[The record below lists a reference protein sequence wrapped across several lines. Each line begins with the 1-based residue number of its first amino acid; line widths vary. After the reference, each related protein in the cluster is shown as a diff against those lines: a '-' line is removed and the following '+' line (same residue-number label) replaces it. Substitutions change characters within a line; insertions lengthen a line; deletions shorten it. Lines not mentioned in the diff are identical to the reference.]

1 MIEPGVVILMVGELV
16 NVFEG
21 VNVFV
26 FVLVLLGGACVLV
39 ANGGEVLVAV
49 GLKVDVKVAFSV
61 EVSAKI
67 ANPAS
72 NSVLVGEGVAVIVSL
87 PKAAPP
93 NTIAVGVRF
102 AFPFLP
108 WLMPYHPPAAARTT
122 NTAIK
127 GITGNLVIFFSPCF
141 SFEMT
146 GFGVPAGLGELI
158 LC

>member
-1 MIEPGVVILMVGELV
+1 MVGELV

-108 WLMPYHPPAAARTT
+108 WLMPYHPPAAASTT
-122 NTAIK
+122 NTATK
-127 GITGNLVIFFSPCF
+127 GITGTRAFLLSSCF
-141 SFEMT
+141 SFELT
-146 GFGVPAGLGELI
+146 GFGVLASLGERI
-158 LC
+158 FC

>member
-1 MIEPGVVILMVGELV
+1 VIGTGVVILMVGEIV

-26 FVLVLLGGACVLV
+26 FVFVLLGGAWVLV

-49 GLKVDVKVAFSV
+49 GLKVDVKVAVSG

-93 NTIAVGVRF
+93 NTIAVGVWF
-102 AFPFLP
+102 AFPFR
-108 WLMPYHPPAAARTT
+108 A
-122 NTAIK
+122 
-127 GITGNLVIFFSPCF
+127 
-141 SFEMT
+141 
-146 GFGVPAGLGELI
+146 
-158 LC
+158 